1 MKAKRHAAIFEI
13 IDSIDIE
20 TQEELAQELKKRDID
35 VKQST
40 LSRDIKELRL
50 TKVLTNNKKYK
61 YAPMVPKGEIKSE
74 KLINIFAQTVLNVEK
89 VDKFIV
95 IKTITGSANAAAE
108 ALDSLRLEGV
118 AGSVAGDNT
127 IFVLMRSKEKAE
139 KMVQKIL
146 KILNDKV

>member
-13 IDSIDIE
+13 IDSMDIE
-20 TQEELAQELKKRDID
+20 TQEELAQELKKREID

-50 TKVLTNNKKYK
+50 TKVLSNNKKYK
-61 YAPMVPKGEIKSE
+61 YAPMVPKGEIESE

-95 IKTITGSANAAAE
+95 IKTLTGSANAAAE
-108 ALDSLRLEGV
+108 ALDCLRLEGV

-139 KMVQKIL
+139 KMVQKII
-146 KILNDKV
+146 KILNEKY